1 MTGAAMSL
9 SDVEALIARA
19 PRSDEW
25 VDLEFKKTTAER
37 EAAMETLCAFLNGRG
52 GTVIFGVTP
61 AGRIVGQ
68 DVSDQTVRE
77 VTALFQHVEPG
88 AMIELHRV
96 PVADAGGKELLVLG
110 VVPLHEQQP
119 YTYRAHAYWRDGSS
133 TTTMPQA
140 VMQQLLARREH
151 AKTRWENRVAD
162 GVTLDD
168 LDAEEIRRTLRLGID
183 VGRIQEEGALEPA
196 DILAKLHLMR
206 DGRPL
211 NAAVALFGRPAPGDF
226 PQCRLHLAHF
236 DGLTKDADMLD
247 HRPPI
252 YGHAFLLARE
262 AEAFLRRRLPQAGRL
277 VPGLFARADE
287 PLFPTKALREVL
299 HNALAHRDYAHPGGS
314 VHVAIYAD
322 RVEVTNSGGLPPD
335 LTVADLKR
343 VHESKPRNPLIADVF
358 YLRGLIDEWGRGTRA
373 VVRLCTQAGH
383 PEPEFFELPGGF
395 GVRLPSARPLGP
407 ARATAAVTPRQQDI
421 LNLLAAGPL
430 PLRDIAARVGGDVK
444 RETVGDDLAVLKAA
458 GLVAHE
464 GRGRSSAWSV
474 LPAALHGGADGGA
487 QQPAQNAGE

>member
-1 MTGAAMSL
+1 MRLA
-9 SDVEALIARA
+9 DVDALIARS
-19 PRSDEW
+19 PQSDEW
-25 VDLEFKKTTAER
+25 VDLEFKKTTGER

-52 GTVIFGVTP
+52 GTVVFGVTP
-61 AGRIVGQ
+61 AGKIIGQ
-68 DVSDQTVRE
+68 DVSDHTVRE
-77 VTALFQHVEPG
+77 VTALFQHFEPG
-88 AMIELHRV
+88 TIIDLHRV
-96 PVADAGGKELLVLG
+96 PVGEGGRELLV
-110 VVPLHEQQP
+110 VTVTPLHEHQP

-162 GVTLDD
+162 GVLVTD
-168 LDAEEIRRTLRLGID
+168 LDAEEIRRTLRLG
-183 VGRIQEEGALEPA
+183 VEAGRIQEEGDLEPA
-196 DILAKLHLMR
+196 DVLAKLHLLR
-206 DGRPL
+206 DGQPL
-211 NAAVALFGRPAPGDF
+211 NAAVALFGRPAPGDY
-226 PQCRLHLAHF
+226 PQCRLHVAHF

-277 VPGLFARADE
+277 VPELFTRVDE

-322 RVEVTNSGGLPPD
+322 RVEVTNTGSLPPD

-343 VHESKPRNPLIADVF
+343 VHESKPRNPLLADVF

-373 VVRLCTQAGH
+373 IVRLCTQAGH

-407 ARATAAVTPRQQDI
+407 ARPSAAVTPRQHDI
-421 LNLLAAGPL
+421 LNLLASGSL
-430 PLRDIAARVGGDVK
+430 PLRDIAARLGSGVS
-444 RETVGDDLAVLKAA
+444 RETIGDDLAAMKTA
-458 GLVAHE
+458 GLVAHQ
-464 GRGRSSAWSV
+464 GRGRGSAWSL
-474 LPAALHGGADGGA
+474 LPTALTALEARRTDEES
-487 QQPAQNAGE
+487 PR